1 MALSSKTGRMK
12 PARRILQVTDWL
24 PPDFGAVGQY
34 ALQDARRWAREGSE
48 VILLGLG
55 TERVGWEVEEC
66 PRGRLA
72 ILRLPALAYER
83 SRWGERAI
91 WIAAVHLRLLVAAAR
106 LLRCVDEV
114 RCSESPPFLVY
125 PLAWLARRRG
135 VQLVYRL
142 TDVFP
147 EVLWAERGGKPPEG
161 LGWLQRAVV
170 RFRKGLDSIEVLG
183 EDARERLLE
192 LGLAPERVIV
202 RRDGP
207 PIPIRGD
214 EPPSARPLALQGK
227 VVLLYSGNFG
237 VAHEDQTVLEGLAYH
252 HHNGSGRVALWLNA
266 TGTKA
271 GPLAT
276 RLRAQGVPVA
286 WTPPVP
292 LGELPSLLRAADAHL
307 ITLRDPFVGLV
318 LPSKVYAVLALG
330 GPLLFVGSWKSDVAR
345 LATRELPPDRFFRV
359 DVGDVLGF
367 ARALEVL
374 ADRFGSG
381 AGPSRVSSTSKGL

>member
-1 MALSSKTGRMK
+1 MK

-34 ALQDARRWAREGSE
+34 ALQDARGWAREGAD
-48 VILLGLG
+48 VLLLGLG
-55 TERVGWEVEEC
+55 MERAGWEVEDC
-66 PRGRLA
+66 PPGSLA
-72 ILRLPALAYER
+72 ILRLPALDYER
-83 SRWGERAI
+83 SRWGVRAI

-106 LLRCVDEV
+106 FLPSVDEV

-125 PLAWLARRRG
+125 PLTWLARRHG
-135 VQLVYRL
+135 VRLVYRL

-147 EVLWAERGGKPPEG
+147 EVLWAEHGGIPPKG
-161 LGWLQRAVV
+161 LGWLQRAVA
-170 RFRKGLDSIEVLG
+170 RFRKGLDCIEVLG

-192 LGLAPERVIV
+192 LGVAPERVVV

-214 EPPSARPLALQGK
+214 EPPSDRPEVLQGK

-237 VAHEDQTVLEGLAYH
+237 VAHEDETVLEGLAH
-252 HHNGSGRVALWLNA
+252 HHHHGSGRVALWLNA

-271 GPLAT
+271 GPLAA
-276 RLRAQGVPVA
+276 RLRARGVPVA
-286 WTPPVP
+286 WTPPVA
-292 LGELPSLLRAADAHL
+292 LSALPFLLRAADAHL

-318 LPSKVYAVLALG
+318 LPSKVYAILALG
-330 GPLLFVGSWKSDVAR
+330 GPLLFVGSAKSDVAR
-345 LATRELPPDRFFRV
+345 LATRELPPERFFRV

-367 ARALEVL
+367 AQALEVL
-374 ADRFGSG
+374 ADRFSSG
-381 AGPSRVSSTSKGL
+381 AAPSRVSSTSKGLCCCPK